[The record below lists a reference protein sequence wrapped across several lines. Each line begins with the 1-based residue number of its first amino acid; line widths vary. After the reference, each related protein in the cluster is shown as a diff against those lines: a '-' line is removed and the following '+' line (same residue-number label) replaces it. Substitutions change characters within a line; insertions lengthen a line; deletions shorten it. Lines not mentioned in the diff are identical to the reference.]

1 MLLSSLTISVQLNE
15 IITKLIDAGIDLG
28 ERLLG
33 ALIIFIVGKL
43 LVNWINRIFAKVL
56 AKRKVE
62 AGVQTFLKSM
72 VNILLLV
79 LLGLAV
85 VGKLGIELT
94 GFAALLASAGVA
106 VGMALS
112 GHLQNFAGGI
122 IILVFR
128 PYKVGDFIDSAA
140 GASGTVKEI
149 QIFHTVL
156 VTGDNK
162 VVYAPNGSMSNAV
175 VTNYSHQDIRRVDFS
190 YGFEYGEDYSRV
202 EALLQQIVAADKRI
216 LDSPAPFIKLGEL
229 AASSVNVTMRVWV
242 KASDYWDVY
251 FQMNQTVYETFNKEG
266 ISFPYPQLTVH
277 QA

>member
-1 MLLSSLTISVQLNE
+1 MFLSSSAISVQLND
-15 IITKLIDAGIDLG
+15 IITKLVDSGIDLG
-28 ERLLG
+28 QRLLG
-33 ALIIFIVGKL
+33 ALIIFLIGKL
-43 LVNWINRIFAKVL
+43 LVNWINRIFAKIL
-56 AKRKVE
+56 ARRKVE
-62 AGVQTFLKSM
+62 AGVQTFLKSL

-128 PYKVGDFIDSAA
+128 PYKVGDYIDSAA

-156 VTGDNK
+156 VTPDNK
-162 VVYAPNGSMSNAV
+162 IIYAPNGSMSNAV
-175 VTNYSHQDIRRVDFS
+175 VTNYSHEEVRRVDFS
-190 YGFEYGEDYSRV
+190 YGFEYGEDYKRV
-202 EALLQQIVAADKRI
+202 EALLEQVVAADKRI
-216 LDSPAPFIKLGEL
+216 LDTPAPFIRLGEL
-229 AASSVNVTMRVWV
+229 SASSVNVTMRVWV

-251 FQMNQTVYETFNKEG
+251 FQMNQAVYETFNKEG

>member
-1 MLLSSLTISVQLNE
+1 MFLASSTFSVQLNE
-15 IITKLIDAGIDLG
+15 IVTKLVDSGIDLG
-28 ERLLG
+28 QRLL
-33 ALIIFIVGKL
+33 AAIFIFVIGKL
-43 LVNWINRIFAKVL
+43 LINWANRIFAKIL
-56 AKRKVE
+56 ERHKVE
-62 AGVQTFLKSM
+62 VGVQTFLKSM
-72 VNILLLV
+72 VNILLV
-79 LLGLAV
+79 ILLGLAI

-128 PYKVGDFIDSAA
+128 PYKVGDYIDSAA

-175 VTNYSHQDIRRVDFS
+175 VTNYSHRDVRRIDFT
-190 YGFEYGEDYSRV
+190 YGFEYGEDYGRI
-202 EALLQQIVAADKRI
+202 EELLKQIVAADKRI
-216 LDSPAPFIKLGEL
+216 LENPAPFIRLGEL

-242 KASDYWDVY
+242 KAPDYWDVY